1 MSLGSQVQRA
11 KHSPFLFFFPAKFLR
26 GPPNTFKEAMQ
37 HASATFVGSP
47 TGLAPWTRC
56 APAQA
61 GLCQALGTRARRRQP
76 LAATMEADSESTHR
90 ALTRRAVFSA
100 LMAGVVASLGGGGGI
115 AHAEGG
121 RVWGAAELDFRMY
134 VCGAT
139 SKFCPAMTKVKVAPA
154 RQVDAALAR
163 DVSEIPGR
171 VLTVAFAKR
180 GKLLPEKLKESAE
193 KMSEALLPEFQR
205 RAFFDPDDKAN
216 QYALD
221 YDTYINWKA
230 VAALLPQP
238 NDREL
243 FQKSVG
249 AMILQ
254 SLDESVEP
262 YDARSEGLEE
272 AFPTVTSLLKTA
284 QKRGLIGT
292 FTVDSS
298 DYDPRY
304 GATCGSVHEP
314 A

>member
-1 MSLGSQVQRA
+1 MSSNGA
-11 KHSPFLFFFPAKFLR
+11 
-26 GPPNTFKEAMQ
+26 
-37 HASATFVGSP
+37 FVGAPNGLSP
-47 TGLAPWTRC
+47 WNRC
-56 APAQA
+56 APALA
-61 GLCQALGTRARRRQP
+61 GRWQALGTRARRRQLAGSGHAGASS
-76 LAATMEADSESTHR
+76 LAATMEAGGESTPR
-90 ALTRRAVFSA
+90 ALTRRAVLSA
-100 LMAGVVASLGGGGGI
+100 LMVGAVVSLVGGGGV

-171 VLTVAFAKR
+171 VLAVAFAKR

-238 NDREL
+238 NDRVL